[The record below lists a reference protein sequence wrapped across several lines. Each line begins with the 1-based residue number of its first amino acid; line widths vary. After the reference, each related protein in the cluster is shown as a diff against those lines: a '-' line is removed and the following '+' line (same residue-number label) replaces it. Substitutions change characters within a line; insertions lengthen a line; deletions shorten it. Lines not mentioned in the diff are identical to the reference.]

1 VTGPSLLRTVGGCLA
16 AVLVSGWLAVV
27 EVFWLPL
34 RIGGVLLP
42 LSVVGAVVGNLAI
55 GAAAR
60 RLSGSGTA
68 AVLAAVAWLVVVVAA
83 MIPRTEGDLLIVGG
97 GGAGIV
103 NVVFLMAGVVSA
115 AYATGRALVTG
126 RAGSGSGGAR

>member
-1 VTGPSLLRTVGGCLA
+1 VPLVLRTAGWSLL

-42 LSVVGAVVGNLAI
+42 LSVIGAVAGNLAV
-55 GAAAR
+55 GTAAR

-68 AVLAAVAWLVVVVAA
+68 AVLAAVTWLVVVVAA
-83 MIPRTEGDLLIVGG
+83 MIPRPEGDLLIVGG
-97 GGAGIV
+97 GGTGIV
-103 NVVFLMAGVVSA
+103 SIVFLMAGVVSA
-115 AYATGRALVTG
+115 AYATGRALATG
-126 RAGSGSGGAR
+126 RRGSGSGGAR

>member
-1 VTGPSLLRTVGGCLA
+1 MTPRSLLRLVGGSLA

-34 RIGGVLLP
+34 RIGGVLFP
-42 LSVVGAVVGNLAI
+42 LSVVGAVAGNLAI

-60 RLSGSGTA
+60 RLAGSGGA

-83 MIPRTEGDLLIVGG
+83 MIPRSEGDLLIVGG
-97 GGAGIV
+97 GSTGV
-103 NVVFLMAGVVSA
+103 VSVVFLMAGVVSA
-115 AYATGRALVTG
+115 AYATGRALATG
-126 RAGSGSGGAR
+126 RRGSGSGGAR

>member
-1 VTGPSLLRTVGGCLA
+1 MSLPPVLRAAGGSLV
-16 AVLVSGWLAVV
+16 AVLVSAWLAIV

-42 LSVVGAVVGNLAI
+42 LSVVGAVVGNLVI

-83 MIPRTEGDLLIVGG
+83 MIPRSEGDLLIVGAG
-97 GGAGIV
+97 DTGIV

-115 AYATGRALVTG
+115 AYATGRALATG
-126 RAGSGSGGAR
+126 RAGSGTGGAR

>member
-1 VTGPSLLRTVGGCLA
+1 VLRTAGGSLA
-16 AVLVSGWLAVV
+16 AVLVSAWLAVV

-34 RIGGVLLP
+34 RIGGVLVP
-42 LSVVGAVVGNLAI
+42 LSVVGAVVGNLVI

-60 RLSGSGTA
+60 RMSGPGTV

-83 MIPRTEGDLLIVGG
+83 MIPRSEGDLLIVGAG
-97 GGAGIV
+97 DTGIV

-115 AYATGRALVTG
+115 AYATGRALATG
-126 RAGSGSGGAR
+126 RAGSGTGGAR

>member
-1 VTGPSLLRTVGGCLA
+1 MSRLAAVRTAGWALV

-34 RIGGVLLP
+34 RVGGVLLP
-42 LSVVGAVVGNLAI
+42 LSVVGAVVGNLAV

-68 AVLAAVAWLVVVVAA
+68 AVLAAVAWLVVVVVA
-83 MIPRTEGDLLIVGG
+83 MIPRPEGDLLIVGNG
-97 GGAGIV
+97 RTGIV
-103 NVVFLMAGVVSA
+103 SVVFLMAGVVSA
-115 AYATGRALVTG
+115 AYATGRALATG
-126 RAGSGSGGAR
+126 RRGSGSGGPR

>member
-1 VTGPSLLRTVGGCLA
+1 VTRPPPLHIAGWSLV
-16 AVLVSGWLAVV
+16 AVLVSAWLAVV

-42 LSVVGAVVGNLAI
+42 LSVVGAVVGNLLV

-60 RLSGSGTA
+60 RLSGSGAA

-83 MIPRTEGDLLIVGG
+83 MIPRPEGDLLIVGVG
-97 GGAGIV
+97 DTGVV

-115 AYATGRALVTG
+115 AYSTGRALATG
-126 RAGSGSGGAR
+126 RGGSGNGGAR

>member
-1 VTGPSLLRTVGGCLA
+1 MRTPPALHTLGWSLV

-42 LSVVGAVVGNLAI
+42 LSVVGAVAGNLAI
-55 GAAAR
+55 GTAAR

-68 AVLAAVAWLVVVVAA
+68 AVVVAVTWLVVVVAA
-83 MIPRTEGDLLIVGG
+83 MIPRTEGDLVIVGG
-97 GGAGIV
+97 GGTGIV
-103 NVVFLMAGVVSA
+103 SVVFLMAGVVSA
-115 AYATGRALVTG
+115 AYATGRALATG
-126 RAGSGSGGAR
+126 RRGSDSGGAR

>member
-1 VTGPSLLRTVGGCLA
+1 VLRAAGGSLA
-16 AVLVSGWLAVV
+16 AVLVSAWLAIV

-34 RIGGVLLP
+34 RIGGVLIP
-42 LSVVGAVVGNLAI
+42 LSVAGAVVGNLVI

-83 MIPRTEGDLLIVGG
+83 MIPRSEGDLLIVGG
-97 GGAGIV
+97 GATGIV

-115 AYATGRALVTG
+115 AYATGRALATG
-126 RAGSGSGGAR
+126 RGGSGTGGAR